1 MWSSWWSLLHSQ
13 NFVRNSSG
21 PRRLFVRKS
30 RQNSRLILGEGIT
43 VIGSDM
49 YTNVRTYVYTYLKR
63 KYVYKYQVS
72 QSHSKSGKHKQTLN
86 RRKVNTVHIHICY
99 RHLSTYLRIYSL
111 FWMFSIV
118 QRTLIYFY
126 LSLHLAY
133 KYNCIYT
140 YVNVYMILR
149 DFTCILSTLDSI
161 RCFFKNFLRDVF
173 FPLPN
178 GSWPWWKIEVVI
190 SVPRWWRITRDP
202 WRIGTWA
209 TRLRQYHRKV
219 MIKGELF
226 SLLQRSGDL
235 GSLRRGLF
243 FWGNFVSLMCL
254 WGFVDGA
261 GVFFVDVYDVHW
273 VFFGWALLGV
283 LWKVLLLGLFWD
295 VLGLLIFFFVM
306 FTACILWRPT
316 LRHFWATSFFKTELC
331 GGEGKMVVLD
341 AWYPNHLFPFLTSM
355 SQSCN
360 VTIPAPCRPNVCP
373 VHWQNWAV
381 PKQWSIFARRY
392 SNGHQKWSGYIR
404 SNNHSHLIFTP
415 LEKDLKHLWYIVKAT
430 IVLVL
435 AVFYINPFAEDVL
448 VVCRSKLGL
457 YCTCKIP
464 KIAQEKNRNGV
475 DLDISHVHC
484 FLLGNVSAS
493 GRLPGQGECGTH
505 EECPR
510 WRTEGPVL
518 VSNWNH
524 GNLWRSTPSPLQCH
538 PLLWK

>member
-295 VLGLLIFFFVM
+295 VLGLLIFFF
-306 FTACILWRPT
+306 C
-316 LRHFWATSFFKTELC
+316 
-331 GGEGKMVVLD
+331 
-341 AWYPNHLFPFLTSM
+341 
-355 SQSCN
+355 
-360 VTIPAPCRPNVCP
+360 
-373 VHWQNWAV
+373 
-381 PKQWSIFARRY
+381 
-392 SNGHQKWSGYIR
+392 
-404 SNNHSHLIFTP
+404 
-415 LEKDLKHLWYIVKAT
+415 
-430 IVLVL
+430 
-435 AVFYINPFAEDVL
+435 
-448 VVCRSKLGL
+448 
-457 YCTCKIP
+457 
-464 KIAQEKNRNGV
+464 
-475 DLDISHVHC
+475 HVHC
-484 FLLGNVSAS
+484 MYTLATDTAAFLSNFFFQNWVVWG
-493 GRLPGQGECGTH
+493 GRKNGGFGCMISQPFISFLDVDV
-505 EECPR
+505 
-510 WRTEGPVL
+510 PV
-518 VSNWNH
+518 
-524 GNLWRSTPSPLQCH
+524 LQCH
-538 PLLWK
+538 HSRPVQAKRLSRALAKLSRPEAVKHFCPEVQ